1 MIEKFIERE
10 NQIFNKLT
18 ELEEKEIDFILIGGY
33 AVSAF
38 HHRFS
43 VDADIVI
50 RKKELERC
58 LKIMSDN
65 GFKEI
70 QREDLNSI
78 YGGQFIAL
86 RKDKELPV
94 NFDIMVDSLKCR
106 QTEATWSYDYLHQ
119 NLISKEIEGN
129 EKSVHTT
136 IPEKELLIA
145 IKLHSGRLTD
155 VRDIVALNNDVNR
168 DKILNH
174 TDRGR
179 KKDFLKIL
187 KNVEGT
193 LDREGF
199 EDSFKGVFSE
209 KQLPNKNIKDL
220 RKLISDLKT
229 LIHDSS

>member
-1 MIEKFIERE
+1 MIDKFIERE
-10 NQIFNKLT
+10 NQIFDKLT
-18 ELEEKEIDFILIGGY
+18 ELEEMEIDFILIGGY

-38 HHRFS
+38 NHRFS
-43 VDADIVI
+43 VDSDIVI
-50 RKKELERC
+50 RNKELKRC
-58 LKIMSDN
+58 LKMMRDN

-70 QREDLNSI
+70 QREDLDSI

-86 RKDKELPV
+86 RKDKELPI

-106 QTEATWSYDYLHQ
+106 QTGANWSYDYLHK
-119 NLISKEIEGN
+119 NSISKEIEGN
-129 EKSVHTT
+129 EKSVHST

-155 VRDIVALNNDVNR
+155 VRDIVALNTEVNQ
-168 DKILNH
+168 DKILKH
-174 TDRGR
+174 ADRGR

-187 KNVEGT
+187 KNVERT

-220 RKLISDLKT
+220 RKLISDLKIV
-229 LIHDSS
+229 IHDSS